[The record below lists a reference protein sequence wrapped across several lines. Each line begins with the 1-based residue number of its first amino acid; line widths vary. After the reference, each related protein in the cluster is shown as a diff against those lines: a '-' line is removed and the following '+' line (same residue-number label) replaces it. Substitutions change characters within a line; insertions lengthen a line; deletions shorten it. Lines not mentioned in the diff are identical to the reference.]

1 MVFRKQAT
9 TPTRW
14 FDTLVAV
21 ALLGVAAYF
30 LHFRSNSDS
39 FGMADAFTTAMLL
52 GGAFVVGW
60 RDRVPMIISGASRL
74 LGKSK
79 GDGSSDGA

>member
-30 LHFRSNSDS
+30 LHFRSHSDT
-39 FGMADAFTTAMLL
+39 FGMADAVTTAMLL

-60 RDRVPMIISGASRL
+60 RDRVPTIVNGAAKL
-74 LGKSK
+74 LGRK
-79 GDGSSDGA
+79 SDGDDQR